1 MPGATCVSNHHIGG
15 CTETFGAFND
25 SRLAQLLR
33 DNGIEIELADG
44 VSAYSF
50 LPKMVSYALAG
61 PVARVNH

>member
-1 MPGATCVSNHHIGG
+1 MTAGWRNYCAT
-15 CTETFGAFND
+15 TE
-25 SRLAQLLR
+25 
-33 DNGIEIELADG
+33 IEIELADG